1 MKPNCSTHA
10 QTKARLSA
18 QDWIEFALLEI
29 EQVGVKGLRVNT
41 LCEKRGITK
50 GSFYSHFKDK
60 EELLNRVIEFW
71 SVEQPQQVKAEIES
85 YEGSGLE
92 KLDQL
97 ARVVHERHLSKRDV
111 AIREWARFD
120 KRCANALEAAD
131 QASFKLIGKYLSQAN
146 PDMPSEHIDNLARLI
161 FVAGVG
167 ARVAPWIGK
176 QLKWQDVRNIFSS

>member
-10 QTKARLSA
+10 QTKVRLSA

-41 LCEKRGITK
+41 LCDKRGITK

-60 EELLNRVIEFW
+60 DELLNRVIEFW

-97 ARVVHERHLSKRDV
+97 ARVVHERQLSKRDV

-120 KRCANALEAAD
+120 KRCAKALEAAD

-167 ARVAPWIGK
+167 ARVAPWIGN
-176 QLKWQDVRNIFSS
+176 QLKWQDVRDIFSS